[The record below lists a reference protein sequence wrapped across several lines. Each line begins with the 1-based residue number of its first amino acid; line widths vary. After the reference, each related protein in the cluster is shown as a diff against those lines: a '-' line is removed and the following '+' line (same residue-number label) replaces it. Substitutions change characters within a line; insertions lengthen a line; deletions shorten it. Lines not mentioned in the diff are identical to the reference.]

1 MKKIGILGSGPVGK
15 TLAVGLREKGF
26 EIMIGT
32 RNLENLSDWSKE
44 TGCKTGT
51 FQETASFGDMLV
63 LAAKG
68 RIAEDV
74 LYLSGR
80 ENIEGKI
87 IMDATNPIADEP
99 HSNGVLKFFTNL
111 DDSLMERLQYR
122 FPESRFVKSF
132 NSIGSAFM
140 VNPDFGGTK
149 PSMFICGNDDEAK
162 KEVTNLLEIL
172 GWEAED
178 MGKAEAARA
187 IEPLSMLWCI
197 PGFINNKWS
206 HAFKLLKK

>member
-15 TLAVGLREKGF
+15 TLAAGLKAKGF
-26 EIMIGT
+26 EVMTGT
-32 RNLENLSDWSKE
+32 RNPERLSDWSKE

-51 FQETASFGDMLV
+51 FEEAASFGEMLI

-74 LYLSGR
+74 LYMSGR
-80 ENIEGKI
+80 DNLKGKI
-87 IMDATNPIADEP
+87 IMDATNPISDEAP
-99 HSNGVLKFFTNL
+99 EHGVLKFFTNL
-111 DDSLMERLQYR
+111 DDSLMERLQNR
-122 FPESRFVKSF
+122 FPETSFVKSF

-149 PSMFICGNDDEAK
+149 PSMFICGNDENAK
-162 KEVTNLLEIL
+162 KEVSVILDML
-172 GWEAED
+172 GWETED
-178 MGKAEAARA
+178 MGAAEAARA

-197 PGFINNKWS
+197 PGFNNNQWS